1 MNWLIVVL
9 VVSSIFNILLIWYS
23 IKVLQKLTYMHDNA
37 DALQIINKS
46 FLEHI
51 QGIHEM
57 EMYYGDETLGGLI
70 EHSKYVVEQ
79 YKNFNEIFEDLQL
92 GIIKVIEEET
102 QEETEEDAAKEIG

>member
-1 MNWLIVVL
+1 MNWLIAVL

-70 EHSKYVVEQ
+70 EHSQYVVEQ